1 MTKAKGLLE
10 QKLFDIE
17 KRLQQE
23 IETNTVLWAESN
35 AIKLQLDKAGSTV
48 VDTAQQIAHLE
59 AALRAAKD
67 EINQHIKALT
77 VLTTTHT
84 AAERRIADMERD
96 RVSHTEEMSGM
107 MTMVEVTSAL
117 RSQADKRVLVLEEQ
131 HRQDVEALRLLQ
143 KQIEEMEDDKA
154 DVSKKLRTMAAQM
167 QRDEKVVPL
176 STLLIHQHYNQF
188 MPVHHLL
195 FNVPILMHTRIWQ
208 LCVLSGTEVNS
219 KTPTNTKMRFENP
232 TSESIKW
239 EY

>member
-67 EINQHIKALT
+67 ETNQQIKALT

-176 STLLIHQHYNQF
+176 FCLPS
-188 MPVHHLL
+188 
-195 FNVPILMHTRIWQ
+195 
-208 LCVLSGTEVNS
+208 
-219 KTPTNTKMRFENP
+219 
-232 TSESIKW
+232 
-239 EY
+239 